1 MAEGKSAEGKGR
13 DNNKRLAALE
23 AGVSAL
29 AIALTANG
37 ITIPEGADPIEV
49 AIAALKGQAKTVADL
64 ETRAS
69 GLAAEVERLTGVVAD
84 LEARL
89 AAGADPGEVEEL
101 RKRVVELTAE
111 VGELEQDLLDMTN
124 AKNALANQLAEE
136 GKGTGEAPPE
146 PPAAA
151 EAEPEP
157 VLERPAKARDV
168 GPAFKQLTD
177 VAIAKLIA
185 EGGGFEIAF
194 SNGEFEIVDFEP
206 VKIAAK
212 DLTRVD
218 SSRFVVEPPIHIRG
232 LGAKVKVHGAGL
244 LYGGDQVAYCAFD
257 PQPVVEHGQERRFH
271 RALIFG

>member
-1 MAEGKSAEGKGR
+1 MPPEGKGKAP

-37 ITIPEGADPIEV
+37 IKLEDGQDPIEA
-49 AIAALKGQAKTVADL
+49 AIAAIKSQAKDVAELTV
-64 ETRAS
+64 RAEA
-69 GLAAEVERLTGVVAD
+69 LAGEVDRLTGVVGD

-101 RKRVVELTAE
+101 RKRVVALTAE

-136 GKGTGEAPPE
+136 GKGTDEAPPA

-168 GPAFKQLTD
+168 GPAFKQLTA
-177 VAIAKLIA
+177 VAIAQLVV